1 MQFLPKPMLQDFYN
15 KAILPSITY
24 GILVWGSCNVTL
36 FDRIEKMH
44 ARAAKI
50 IYRLHWTTEAGEAL
64 LKAGWKSLGWHYK
77 HRLVGLSHKC
87 YTGSVPQRISSL
99 FTKRIIKAYNLSLRG
114 QNRLIK
120 FTIMRDRN
128 ND

>member
-1 MQFLPKPMLQDFYN
+1 MKQTEIDCELTKWRLTSLISCQAQDFYN
-15 KAILPSITY
+15 KVILPSITY

-44 ARAAKI
+44 ARATKI

-77 HRLVGLSHKC
+77 HRRLAYLINVTLAVYLREFQAYSLSV
-87 YTGSVPQRISSL
+87 S
-99 FTKRIIKAYNLSLRG
+99 
-114 QNRLIK
+114 
-120 FTIMRDRN
+120 
-128 ND
+128 